1 MTEPYLTIHKQNILK
16 FVNKAARGITDDT
29 LRLLTNDSSKDC
41 NAKEI
46 IHLLTEQNGSY
57 PFEINGEKYLRYTAF
72 GNMMYIFKFGKQKD
86 DNSKYLFIR
95 MNDSLNNCIYMID
108 NKTKQIVCCYDK
120 EFDETIIFPYIL
132 TAFPDT
138 TSSYDFNKNIIIKIS
153 LDESAAIGIES
164 VLRPYRVLCKL
175 DS

>member
-16 FVNKAARGITDDT
+16 FVNKAACGITDDT

-41 NAKEI
+41 STKEI

-95 MNDSLNNCIYMID
+95 MNDSLNNCLYMID

-120 EFDETIIFPYIL
+120 EF
-132 TAFPDT
+132 
-138 TSSYDFNKNIIIKIS
+138 S
-153 LDESAAIGIES
+153 LNRG
-164 VLRPYRVLCKL
+164 YQ
-175 DS
+175 